1 MRKLIT
7 SIVLAVLFTTN
18 VSAQDEWTI
27 NTHAWSTNYF
37 TTLLWDA
44 VAVTTKEFVFDG
56 DDESS
61 LANRIIPTADLVF
74 PFSVKKSGFG
84 GPTEIYSP
92 YHRAFS
98 NPIARLGDYGI
109 GIDASWK
116 PTFIGLYAGAYY
128 KSQEVVFKQFNGIRA
143 NYIQPRFGLVA
154 GKGNSHALE
163 VGMFYDILTGSGG
176 RMAGPKKDMLRGGWG
191 LDVSYSF
198 TPSGEKKQYLIQ
210 VSTPFHN
217 FFSKDA
223 ERAFGYDRR
232 VGYIMFTSRI
242 AL

>member
-27 NTHAWSTNYF
+27 NTRAWSTNYF

-84 GPTEIYSP
+84 GPTEIYCP

-109 GIDASWK
+109 GPDASWK
-116 PTFIGLYAGAYY
+116 PSFIGIYAGAYY
-128 KSQEVVFKQFNGIRA
+128 KSQEVVFKQLNGIRA

-176 RMAGPKKDMLRGGWG
+176 RMAGPKKEKLRSGFG
-191 LDVSYSF
+191 LDVAYSRSHNDGKYSY
-198 TPSGEKKQYLIQ
+198 QLQ
-210 VSTPFHN
+210 VSVPFHN
-217 FFSKDA
+217 FFSKDV
-223 ERAFGYDRR
+223 EKVDGFKRK
-232 VGYIMFTSRI
+232 VGYIMLTTRI